1 MKYLFFDIE
10 CAGVFK
16 NVAKICA
23 FGYCLTDE
31 KFHILEKE
39 DILINPQGNFHLTD
53 RKGEQ
58 GIVLPYKYEDFKN
71 YPTFP
76 ALAPRIYQLLQ
87 GEDTLVAG
95 HATMNDVKYLNLE
108 SKRFSLPSFAFR
120 FADTQ
125 FIYMNRIGEFSRQF
139 GLGAIAESLGVEFTP
154 HRAADDAYA
163 TMKIAEAMCKE
174 ENTDLAGLL
183 HKYSI
188 TLGRIEN
195 YEITQNTSLPYEAHL
210 EQIAKRKEERERLK
224 VKFHNFIDRA
234 KRKRAK
240 EGKLRGKRVCFSHSL
255 EMQTETAEKLVVSAL
270 AQAAWICFK
279 AEECD
284 YYIHLE
290 GESGQR
296 LLSAEKAK
304 AKLLTATEFEA
315 YLESV

>member
-31 KFHILEKE
+31 KFNILEKE

-58 GIVLPYKYEDFKN
+58 GLVLPYKYEDFKT

-76 ALAPRIYQLLQ
+76 RLAERIYKLL
-87 GEDTLVAG
+87 EDKDTLVAG

-108 SKRFSLPSFAFR
+108 SKRFSLPSFSFR

-125 FIYMNRIGEFSRQF
+125 FIYMNKIGEFQRQF

-154 HRAADDAYA
+154 HRAVDDAYA

-174 ENTDLAGLL
+174 EKTDFSGLL
-183 HKYSI
+183 EKYGV
-188 TLGRIEN
+188 TLGKIEN
-195 YEITQNTSLPYEAHL
+195 YEITQNTSKVYIKYL
-210 EQIAKRKEERERLK
+210 EEVAQKKEERERLR
-224 VKFHNFIDRA
+224 VKFHNFIDRE

-240 EGKLRGKRVCFSHSL
+240 EGKLRGKRVCFSHPL
-255 EMQTETAEKLVVSAL
+255 ELQTETAERLVVSAL
-270 AQAAWICFK
+270 AEAAWISFR

-296 LLSAEKAK
+296 LLSAQKAK
-304 AKLLTATEFEA
+304 ARLFTPEEFAT
-315 YLESV
+315 YLAE